1 MKHRIHVKRRNKV
14 SVIGAGLVGSTYAYT
29 LMMSGTASEI
39 VLLDAR
45 TSRAEGEAMDLSHG
59 APFVPP
65 VVIRSGDW
73 EAPSHSDFLLLPAGA
88 GPEPGATRARSCPG
102 KP

>member
-45 TSRAEGEAMDLSHG
+45 TSRAFRTCIRRRSRREAAS
-59 APFVPP
+59 
-65 VVIRSGDW
+65 
-73 EAPSHSDFLLLPAGA
+73 
-88 GPEPGATRARSCPG
+88 
-102 KP
+102 